1 MAIMGIEKNLLNGK
15 KRLLVTGGAGFI
27 GYHLCNKL
35 RDLGHSVIAI
45 DNGLNT
51 CRAKDNKYVLGD
63 IRNEEDISEFIA
75 GSDLVFHLA
84 AQISVDRS
92 IHYPQETSDINI
104 VGTQKILEICKQS
117 NVPMIFASSSE
128 IYGTSQTDTMSESHP
143 LDAQSPY
150 AASKVAGDR
159 MCWAY
164 YKTYGS
170 DIRILRNFNTAGA
183 YQSDNS
189 YGAVIA
195 IFVSRALK
203 DEPLKIFGNGEQMRD
218 YMSVH
223 DAVDAYVKIAE
234 RGFPGII
241 LNAGSGVPVKIID
254 IAKKVIAFSGSKSEI
269 VFSDP
274 RPGEVFRLCCDNS
287 KARLLGWRPIR
298 SIEDIIR
305 ETIKEK
311 RKENESTIF

>member
-1 MAIMGIEKNLLNGK
+1 
-15 KRLLVTGGAGFI
+15 
-27 GYHLCNKL
+27 
-35 RDLGHSVIAI
+35 
-45 DNGLNT
+45 
-51 CRAKDNKYVLGD
+51 
-63 IRNEEDISEFIA
+63 
-75 GSDLVFHLA
+75 
-84 AQISVDRS
+84 
-92 IHYPQETSDINI
+92 
-104 VGTQKILEICKQS
+104 
-117 NVPMIFASSSE
+117 
-128 IYGTSQTDTMSESHP
+128 
-143 LDAQSPY
+143 
-150 AASKVAGDR
+150 
-159 MCWAY
+159 
-164 YKTYGS
+164 
-170 DIRILRNFNTAGA
+170 
-183 YQSDNS
+183 
-189 YGAVIA
+189 
-195 IFVSRALK
+195 
-203 DEPLKIFGNGEQMRD
+203 
-218 YMSVH
+218 MSVH